1 MVSQT
6 VDHAL
11 ENERLRA
18 AQVEVIARNDALAR
32 NNALLREQNE
42 ELRRQLALLQRE
54 FKRLLAKRRVAD
66 ADAEGQGD
74 LFSDDVP
81 EAVDPIELPAHLNE
95 APDGETPDDP
105 IKGRNKPKRP
115 ARELDASKL
124 PRKEVVHELPEEE
137 RRCPQTGVVLVE
149 TGAKVFEE
157 IEYTPAQIC
166 VIEHRRVIY
175 GPPPEVAQKRKIDSV
190 VAPMPVRPLE
200 GVSAGASLL
209 AQVLVQ
215 KYEYHL
221 PLYRQEEIFQQV
233 GLALPRQTLCD
244 WVLDSAELLTPIAD
258 ALMREIGAGPVTGLD
273 DTRLKC
279 RGERG
284 QGYFQAYLWTFTN
297 PAVEGVAFRFTEGRS
312 AEQLKVHLEGFR
324 ARYLIGDA
332 YAGNSAAA
340 REAGLE
346 VTHGGCWAHVLRDFR
361 DAHKEGGKL
370 AGLFRADIR
379 ALYDIEDDANKR
391 ELDPDSRLDSRR
403 SRARP
408 ILARMFRRTLGWK
421 ELFSTKGKMGEA
433 LRYLRN
439 NRRELK
445 CFLTDGRVPLDNNA
459 CENAIRPVALG
470 RKNFLF
476 AGSARGGRCA
486 ATLYTLVESC
496 KLVGVDRLAYLRDVL
511 VRIHTQPA
519 DQLAELVPARWKQ
532 LHGAPAGA

>member
-1 MVSQT
+1 MSQT

-11 ENERLRA
+11 KSERLSQA
-18 AQVEVIARNDALAR
+18 LVELNARIDAYAR

-54 FKRLLAKRRVAD
+54 FKRLLAKRRASGAEAD
-66 ADAEGQGD
+66 GQGD
-74 LFSDDVP
+74 LFSDEAPEEVEELEVP
-81 EAVDPIELPAHLNE
+81 PHLNE

-105 IKGRNKPKRP
+105 IKARNKPKRP
-115 ARELDASKL
+115 ARALDASKL

-137 RRCPQTGVVLVE
+137 RRCPRTGVALVE

-157 IEYTPAQIC
+157 IEYTPAQLC

-175 GPPPEVAQKRKIDSV
+175 GPPPEVAKERKIDPV
-190 VAPMPVRPLE
+190 VARMPVRPLE
-200 GVSAGASLL
+200 GASAGASLL

-215 KYEYHL
+215 KYEHHL
-221 PLYRQEEIFQQV
+221 PLYRQEAIFQQA

-244 WVLDSAELLTPIAD
+244 WVMGCADLLAPIAD
-258 ALMREIGAGPVTGLD
+258 ELMHEIGAGPVTGLD

-279 RGERG
+279 RGEKG

-297 PAVEGVAFRFTEGRS
+297 PAVTGVAFRFTEGRS
-312 AEQLKVHLEGFR
+312 AEQLKVHLGGVK

-340 REAGLE
+340 REAGLK
-346 VTHGGCWAHVLRDFR
+346 VIHGGCWAHVLRGFR
-361 DAHKEGGKL
+361 EAHKEAGKL

-379 ALYDIEDDANKR
+379 ALYDIEDEANGR
-391 ELDPDSRLDSRR
+391 DLDPDSRRDLRR

-408 ILARMFRRTLGWK
+408 ILARLFRRTLGWK
-421 ELFSTKGKMGEA
+421 EHFSTSGKMGAA

-439 NRRELK
+439 NRQELK
-445 CFLTDGRVPLDNNA
+445 CFLAEGRVPLDNNA

-496 KLVGVDRLAYLRDVL
+496 KLAGVDRLEYLRDVL
-511 VRIHTQPA
+511 VRVHTQPA
-519 DQLAELVPARWKQ
+519 DRLAELVPARWKQ
-532 LHGAPAGA
+532 LRGAPTGT